1 MNKEQLEKKV
11 EKEMKELMEKGE
23 LYNNETFNLMVEK
36 MVTILEQ
43 LPNEPVENEF
53 LKDFFLRIRRKKYL
67 MEMEGRKL

>member
-1 MNKEQLEKKV
+1 MNKKELERKV
-11 EKEMKELMEKGE
+11 EKEMREVMEGE

-36 MVTILEQ
+36 MVTVLGQ

-53 LKDFFLRIRRKKYL
+53 LKELFLRIRTRIHL